1 MQHAYFK
8 LPTIFVQLQSSIIP
22 ENKSWRIG
30 RKVCSLP
37 NMYVCEGGVRGPK
50 EINSPANN
58 RGDWN
63 WGLPQAP
70 SSSLPVCVCVC
81 SVTPSYLS
89 LCNSLD
95 CSPQASVSME
105 FSRQEYWSKLPFP
118 SPGDLPNPRIEPAS
132 QVSPALTTVFFT
144 TVPPRKPSLPHR
156 PQHFPSSS
164 PALLQK
170 TIFYP
175 SSLFLI
181 SPSWSFHSSSK
192 SSQPAIATEAFS
204 KKK

>member
-1 MQHAYFK
+1 
-8 LPTIFVQLQSSIIP
+8 
-22 ENKSWRIG
+22 
-30 RKVCSLP
+30 
-37 NMYVCEGGVRGPK
+37 
-50 EINSPANN
+50 
-58 RGDWN
+58 
-63 WGLPQAP
+63 
-70 SSSLPVCVCVC
+70 
-81 SVTPSYLS
+81 
-89 LCNSLD
+89 
-95 CSPQASVSME
+95 ME

-204 KKK
+204 KKKWKSWSPGWGNKCILFGYRNEENQIIPTQKICSCGSCSSLLRAPDLSTKVRGGGCMQCLLHPLSGRSTLPGCTSPSIRWRS